1 MLGQQKLLLAPRGVC
16 GQADVRGESFEPM
29 LQSGA
34 RSHFVALPDLHLGRA
49 GGTVDGTQ
57 QGGSRRDGLD
67 IAQATL
73 ELVPF
78 EQYLR
83 AGGTEQPFDRAQRI
97 KRGEMTV
104 ARDQL
109 DAGARPAR
117 CAPCRRARS
126 R

>member
-83 AGGTEQPFDRAQRI
+83 AGGTERPVGRAQR
-97 KRGEMTV
+97 
-104 ARDQL
+104 L
-109 DAGARPAR
+109 
-117 CAPCRRARS
+117 
-126 R
+126 